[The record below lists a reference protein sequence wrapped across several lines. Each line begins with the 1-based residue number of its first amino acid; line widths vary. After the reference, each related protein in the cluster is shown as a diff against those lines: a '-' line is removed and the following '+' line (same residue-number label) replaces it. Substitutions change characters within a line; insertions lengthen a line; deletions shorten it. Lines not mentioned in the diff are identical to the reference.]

1 MSSLPASKKVT
12 PWYKQFWPWFLIGIL
27 LSSIIVST
35 GFAVMSI
42 KSFDGMVVQEDYYEH
57 GKAINMVLAKQE
69 HARELNLSADLR
81 IDPLTSDIV
90 VDLSG
95 DARPD
100 ALYLDLIFPTEDNR
114 DQSFVLEHVRDGRYI
129 TQGPDN
135 LRYRWYLQIQPA
147 LEEADWRLT
156 GEATFPNESSVA
168 LLPGGRKESE

>member
-1 MSSLPASKKVT
+1 MSSLPSGDKVT
-12 PWYKQFWPWFLIGIL
+12 PWYKQFWPWFLLGIL
-27 LSSIIVST
+27 FSSIIVST

-69 HARELNLSADLR
+69 QARALNLSAELR
-81 IDPLTSDIV
+81 LDPLTSDIV
-90 VDLSG
+90 VDLRG

-100 ALYLDLIFPTEDNR
+100 ELYLDLIFPTENDR

-135 LRYRWYLQIQPA
+135 LRYRWYLQIQP
-147 LEEADWRLT
+147 EQEGADWRLT
-156 GEATFPNESSVA
+156 GEATFPNEHSVT
-168 LLPGGRKESE
+168 LLPGGREASE